1 MLRTT
6 SKDGVQ
12 QYVMIETYRTQA
24 DLDAHFTSDDVAT
37 VIRAFQDEELLAGEI
52 RIANCTDVAG
62 FVR

>member
-24 DLDAHFTSDDVAT
+24 DLDAHFASDDVAT
-37 VIRAFQDEELLAGEI
+37 AIRAFQDEELLAGEI
-52 RIANCTDVAG
+52 RIATCTDVAG